1 MGRMQMLSGFDVLLV
16 SDEASDTGE
25 LKSGL
30 KDSGAVQIN
39 EASVGDNLLQVL
51 GKTSVDLIV
60 LEVEKPTLD
69 LFEKFAIVHE
79 YCPKPVV
86 CFSAERDSKIIA
98 KSVKAGVSAYIVD
111 GKNAERIKPIVDVAM
126 LRFSECQ
133 AVRKELAQVKDK
145 LSERAVIEKAKGLLI
160 EHKNMTEDQAYRAM
174 RKMAMDQGKKI
185 SVIAKE
191 VCDVISGILK
201 HESVN

>member
-1 MGRMQMLSGFDVLLV
+1 MSGFDVLLV
-16 SDEASDTGE
+16 SDDASDTSE

-30 KDSGAVQIN
+30 NDSGAAQIK
-39 EASVGDNLLQVL
+39 EVSVEDNLLQLL
-51 GKTSVDLIV
+51 GNISVDLIV
-60 LEVEKPTLD
+60 LEVEKPTIQ

-79 YCPKPVV
+79 YCPKPVI
-86 CFSAERDSKIIA
+86 CFSTERDSKVIA
-98 KSVKAGVSAYIVD
+98 KSVQAGVSAYIVD
-111 GKNAERIKPIVDVAM
+111 GKSAERIKPIVDVAM
-126 LRFSECQ
+126 LRFNECQ

-160 EHKNMTEDQAYRAM
+160 EHKHMTEDQAYRAM

-191 VCDVISGILK
+191 VCDVISGIMK
-201 HESVN
+201 HEAVD